1 MMKAILASPV
11 YLLVSVL
18 FWLFFWKF
26 GHPMLWAAFGLGV
39 LGWWIAYLLRA
50 PISLV
55 LIKIAHEKQPKGI
68 VYFSGLLEESVRLI
82 VLKMTGTSFQQAI
95 SVGQGWAFIEVLFA
109 IVNLLALTN
118 LNNKSDEKSL
128 QAKEM
133 LSDAGIKLD
142 GSPFWGALER
152 VFASGFH
159 IGSTLLIARNPWMI
173 LAMIPVHTAYNV
185 MATRLLL
192 KRSIVTTELVGAL
205 FGSVVFIVGLFVYF
219 V

>member
-1 MMKAILASPV
+1 MMKAIVASPV

-18 FWLFFWKF
+18 FWLFFWKL
-26 GHPMLWAAFGLGV
+26 GYPMLWAAFGFGV

-55 LIKIAHEKQPKGI
+55 LMKITHEKQPKGI

-82 VLKMTGTSFQQAI
+82 ALKITGTSFQHAI

-109 IVNLLALTN
+109 IVNLFVLTN
-118 LNNKSDEKSL
+118 LNSKTDEKSL
-128 QAKEM
+128 QAKQM
-133 LSDAGIKLD
+133 LSAAGIKLD

-159 IGSTLLIARNPWMI
+159 IGSTLIISWNPLMF
-173 LAMIPVHTAYNV
+173 LAMIPVHTAFNV
-185 MATRLLL
+185 MATRLL
-192 KRSIVTTELVGAL
+192 KKSIIATELVSAL
-205 FGSVVFIVGLFVYF
+205 FGSVVFIVGLIIYLV
-219 V
+219 